1 MNIQE
6 CPAGCG
12 KGNEKCQQVLGDATL
27 TGNNNSL
34 NSALQFVDYNCIRPM
49 IYFLKSIPSG
59 FAPLPPNSLAILLE
73 HNENENITL
82 IQNNNSLLATNC
94 LIKDLDT
101 SSNSP
106 KSSECS
112 LKLGSEGLKY
122 GDRNNNTLNSKGS
135 NKPLD
140 TIDNNDNNTN
150 IQDEKCLIKDSE
162 GCNLDD
168 KHSHCNIHKKS
179 DTINE
184 QLLYSTQSD
193 KVEDSQTKCLIRGKS
208 TNNKDI
214 PNNLEKSNNIP
225 FNNIFTNSD
234 GNLNFTQNYIKM
246 RQYKT
251 VISLEQMIF
260 IYNFGGISSE
270 NVWTALFGCH
280 DKNKKGKK
288 FQLPPFMTNK
298 ILIDAYTKI
307 LSRIEPQSNAIQIY
321 MYCRGIFKGYC
332 TEIVAPRI
340 LIHANI
346 FLLWNNTL
354 KNGMMQ
360 QNQQSDL
367 SNYMHPLYSSLVQ
380 GTLPSLLVLRVLEE
394 EFSKYNVLVHFILR
408 IFASLDRNYT
418 HIYSHFPT
426 LGITSLLYFY
436 RCVFLPLAPSFT
448 SAFLNIV
455 AIERDYFLNNVL
467 KLLLI
472 PNKENL
478 NYLNCCNNLDDVR
491 SFMRFSICKNQHLP
505 RYPDNINEVA
515 KDYLNYISPRPFD
528 LVLYEVINNI
538 IVALSNNTSNQAE
551 LKRTKTIFLNS
562 DMVNNDNKDSN
573 IEDSNTMKFN
583 YTRDNRISVPID
595 ISTDKYLDHP
605 SGLVWFSSGSN
616 DTSIYVNTI
625 EEPFLNTTRSYYCE
639 KLDKIFKILDLRK
652 CCILIHWILIEEAR
666 RLHRYFPIKTFSSL
680 MKIVENVCFHFLGKK
695 ILDYPRSI
703 DAQISQISMIPKSV
717 IDSGTLKTYLYKKSL
732 CYLRSIYDLVLRD
745 PLRNSSYNIIKKLL
759 SEKEFGSKYKKL
771 EFPLNDGIVDFSKL
785 SGKGINRISCVISLF
800 SVIYETILDDVL
812 VAMRTCRDSFKS
824 DSICTFFQI
833 GDRFCGIQIVLAIL
847 KQYKLVAKASFKND
861 SIINRVINRG
871 IYDGLVLY
879 IQDLTSKNQKYIL
892 TLISFWINSFI
903 DTRILQLYRLVCDM
917 VLEGD
922 FSGIEEHKKC
932 NLNEKSSIRKMY
944 KSPKKVRK
952 NIDSSNDFI
961 NTSIKLSNDYFNLD
975 KVLLADN
982 EGSIAYN
989 LDNSEVSSCI
999 SKEFSK
1005 KTNLKLSSK
1014 DNQLNFPIQE
1024 SSFENILEKI
1034 WNIGSFE
1041 RNGSLFET
1049 KESLNTFVNQW
1060 FISISSRL
1068 PINLTDRENLISE
1081 IKSITTKLKN
1091 QSKFEI
1097 FLDQT
1102 ISSIELLKLLP
1113 NKETVISQFK
1123 DRFLKRLMVLLYI
1136 KSSSI
1141 MINDNRFTNILCLIC
1156 IEDFILS
1163 YMNDNP
1169 IFHESYNFD
1178 VDPCYNDSYLGLP
1191 FNASVKSI
1199 QGILDDSLNMILSS
1213 AVNDR
1218 VISVLLTTY
1227 FNWYKNSSLNY
1238 FGDLIKLYSKLKFP
1252 RVVEPHIINFEQQ
1265 YKLRYPYRKI
1275 SWLWDC
1281 GFAIIQVSG
1290 YKEQNNNTSLSFIFI
1305 APLLIVLVLNVFN
1318 NKTSQEFSLSYILEV
1333 TGLTL
1338 IEGVRIILS
1347 LFLPDQDLLEVTNA
1361 KTNCGDIQKW
1371 NTWLHLNTILRL
1383 KAYPNLKLKDVIFL
1397 RLLPRNYLS
1406 NDSRNSIFNLGFKLN
1421 SDFSTKITRRLSLNN
1436 YGNTKNNYLS
1446 IFNIPNINHS
1456 IVKLASPWEIPIH
1469 IDDDSY
1475 EEYFNIS
1482 SSLTESDNG
1491 CLLYMKSNLEDADSS
1506 YNICAS
1512 DFADG
1517 HISEENSSIFET
1529 DSSYWIRDEM
1539 GVSYEECIRY
1549 NSSATQSETES
1560 LYGFIKRRC
1569 IDFQNTNKSNSLNY
1583 TETNL
1588 FDYICIIEGFIV
1600 RLIKK
1605 EKLQTYSQIIRYIEE
1620 NWRLKHFVPTNQ
1632 SIDQALEKLISREF
1646 IEVQDL
1652 EKKNSFS
1659 SNTTFVYIP

>member
-6 CPAGCG
+6 YPAGCS
-12 KGNEKCQQVLGDATL
+12 KGNEKYQQVLGDTIL
-27 TGNNNSL
+27 TENNNSL
-34 NSALQFVDYNCIRPM
+34 NSALQFVDCNCIRPM

-59 FAPLPPNSLAILLE
+59 FAPLSPNSLAILLE

-82 IQNNNSLLATNC
+82 IQNNSLLATNC
-94 LIKDLDT
+94 LIKDSDA

-106 KSSECS
+106 KYSQCS
-112 LKLGSEGLKY
+112 LKLESEGLKC
-122 GDRNNNTLNSKGS
+122 GDRNNNTLNNKSS
-135 NKPLD
+135 NKSLNI
-140 TIDNNDNNTN
+140 IDDESTNT
-150 IQDEKCLIKDSE
+150 QDEKCFIKDSE
-162 GCNLDD
+162 SCNLGD
-168 KHSHCNIHKKS
+168 KHSNCNIHKEP
-179 DTINE
+179 DAINR
-184 QLLYSTQSD
+184 QLLYSTQSH
-193 KVEDSQTKCLIRGKS
+193 KVEDFQNKCLIKVQN
-208 TNNKDI
+208 TNNKGI
-214 PNNLEKSNNIP
+214 LNSLEKRNDIP

-234 GNLNFTQNYIKM
+234 GNLNFIQNHVNV

-260 IYNFGGISSE
+260 IYNLGGISSE

-307 LSRIEPQSNAIQIY
+307 LSRSEPQSNAIHIY

-332 TEIVAPRI
+332 TDIVAPRI

-360 QNQQSDL
+360 QDQQSDL
-367 SNYMHPLYSSLVQ
+367 SNYIHPLYSSLVQ
-380 GTLPSLLVLRVLEE
+380 GTLPSLLVLRALEE

-408 IFASLDRNYT
+408 IFSSLDRNYT

-436 RCVFLPLAPSFT
+436 RCVFLPLASSFT

-455 AIERDYFLNNVL
+455 TIERDYFLNNVL

-478 NYLNCCNNLDDVR
+478 NYLNCCNNLDDVH

-515 KDYLNYISPRPFD
+515 KDCLNYISPRPFD

-538 IVALSNNTSNQAE
+538 IVALSNNASSQAE
-551 LKRTKTIFLNS
+551 LKRIKTIFLNS
-562 DMVNNDNKDSN
+562 DMVNNDKNSN
-573 IEDSNTMKFN
+573 IENSNTMKFN

-595 ISTDKYLDHP
+595 ISTDKSLDHP

-625 EEPFLNTTRSYYCE
+625 EEPFLNNTRSYYCE
-639 KLDKIFKILDLRK
+639 KLDNIFKILDLHK

-680 MKIVENVCFHFLGKK
+680 MKIVESVCFHFLGKK

-703 DAQISQISMIPKSV
+703 DTQISQISMIPKSV
-717 IDSGTLKTYLYKKSL
+717 IDPGTLKDYLHKRSL

-745 PLRNSSYNIIKKLL
+745 PLKNSSYNIIKKLL
-759 SEKEFGSKYKKL
+759 NEKEFDNKYKRL
-771 EFPLNDGIVDFSKL
+771 EFPLNDGFVNFSKL
-785 SGKGINRISCVISLF
+785 SGKGINRISCMISLF

-812 VAMRTCRDSFKS
+812 IAMRTCRDSFKS
-824 DSICTFFQI
+824 DSICTLFQI
-833 GDRFCGIQIVLAIL
+833 GDRFCGIQIVLAIM

-861 SIINRVINRG
+861 LIINRVINRG

-879 IQDLTSKNQKYIL
+879 IQDLTSKSQKYIL
-892 TLISFWINSFI
+892 MLISFWINSFI
-903 DTRILQLYRLVCDM
+903 DTRVLQLYRLVCD
-917 VLEGD
+917 VALEED
-922 FSGIEEHKKC
+922 FPGTKEHKQC
-932 NLNEKSSIRKMY
+932 DSNEKSSIKMY
-944 KSPKKVRK
+944 KSPKKVRIH
-952 NIDSSNDFI
+952 IDSSNNFV
-961 NTSIKLSNDYFNLD
+961 NTSVELSNNYFNLD
-975 KVLLADN
+975 KVLLTDN
-982 EGSIAYN
+982 EGSITYN
-989 LDNSEVSSCI
+989 LDNSEVLSCI

-1014 DNQLNFPIQE
+1014 DDQLNFSTQE
-1024 SSFENILEKI
+1024 SSFENILKKN

-1041 RNGSLFET
+1041 RNGSLFEI
-1049 KESLNTFVNQW
+1049 KESLNTFVDQW

-1068 PINLTDRENLISE
+1068 SINLTGKKYLIDE
-1081 IKSITTKLKN
+1081 IKSITTKLRD

-1136 KSSSI
+1136 NSSS
-1141 MINDNRFTNILCLIC
+1141 MINENRFTNIFCLIC

-1178 VDPCYNDSYLGLP
+1178 IDHCYNDSYLGLP
-1191 FNASVKSI
+1191 FNVSVKSI

-1213 AVNDR
+1213 AVNDQM
-1218 VISVLLTTY
+1218 ISVLLTTY
-1227 FNWYKNSSLNY
+1227 FNWHKNSSLNY

-1252 RVVEPHIINFEQQ
+1252 RAVEPHIINFEQQ
-1265 YKLRYPYRKI
+1265 YKLKYPYRKI

-1290 YKEQNNNTSLSFIFI
+1290 YREQYSNTSLSFIFI

-1318 NKTSQEFSLSYILEV
+1318 KKTSQGFSLSYILEV

-1397 RLLPRNYLS
+1397 RLLPRDYLS

-1421 SDFSTKITRRLSLNN
+1421 GDFSTKITRRLSFNN
-1436 YGNTKNNYLS
+1436 YVHNKDNYLS

-1456 IVKLASPWEIPIH
+1456 IVKLASPWEISIH

-1475 EEYFNIS
+1475 EDYFKIS

-1491 CLLYMKSNLEDADSS
+1491 YLLYMKSNLEDADSS

-1529 DSSYWIRDEM
+1529 DSSYWARDEM
-1539 GVSYEECIRY
+1539 GVSCEESIRY
-1549 NSSATQSETES
+1549 NSSATQGETEY

-1569 IDFQNTNKSNSLNY
+1569 IDLQNTNKSNSLNY

-1588 FDYICIIEGFIV
+1588 FDYICIIEGLIV

-1605 EKLQTYSQIIRYIEE
+1605 EKLQTYSQITRYIEE

-1652 EKKNSFS
+1652 EKRNSFS